1 MLKITIKKH
10 SEGATVHR
18 IHGETS
24 RHQILELFHQGDMHD
39 DLMVRVQQITVFQ
52 LCTLS
57 QLT

>member
-10 SEGATVHR
+10 SEGATVHPR
-18 IHGETS
+18 GDQQAVD
-24 RHQILELFHQGDMHD
+24 QILELFHQGDMHD
-39 DLMVRVQQITVFQ
+39 DLMVRVQQIIVFQ